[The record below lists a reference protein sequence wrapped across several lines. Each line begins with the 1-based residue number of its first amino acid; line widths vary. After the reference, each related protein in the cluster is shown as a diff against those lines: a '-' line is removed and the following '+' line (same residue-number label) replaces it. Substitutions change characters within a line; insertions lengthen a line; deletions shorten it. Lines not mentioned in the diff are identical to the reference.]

1 MDFLLASLSAKAA
14 SLRPFV
20 SNDDGLAGIAA
31 IESIANHLRSV
42 SASEKAARDKAA
54 EDLKALATN
63 HSEALEFAAKLQWQ
77 LDIMNGHLNLAIQA
91 VAALEQ
97 DKIVLTRQLNSVAKD
112 ARNLTR
118 ERDLLKRKLEEEIG
132 NHESLKLD
140 WKAKEVS
147 LMDTITL
154 QQKATKEADR
164 PVSPD
169 TLSDEPLSLDIDTK
183 SRFSAIYEDTA
194 LRSLESQLTEKE
206 ARILKL
212 EHRIQEIEQSSQS
225 SLENAYTQIESLQL
239 QVADLQQENA
249 ELVEES
255 EGYNLLLHDR
265 TTSGAFLA
273 ETPLMQRLNDPP
285 SDSKVGAVRVSRDE
299 LDEDGMSEAIETP
312 LERKLKVEVKALTLY
327 IEKILS
333 KVMVNPALEDA
344 LVKKLPN
351 PYLVRDLDLDI
362 EEGSAASLKRRSTL
376 SSASDTIRKRV
387 SLLARI
393 PAAAV
398 EMVRSVSYGSGAST
412 VSVSANGKRDSVR
425 VQSPLGV

>member
-1 MDFLLASLSAKAA
+1 MPCSLCNT
-14 SLRPFV
+14 V
-20 SNDDGLAGIAA
+20 I
-31 IESIANHLRSV
+31 
-42 SASEKAARDKAA
+42 
-54 EDLKALATN
+54 
-63 HSEALEFAAKLQWQ
+63 
-77 LDIMNGHLNLAIQA
+77 LDRT
-91 VAALEQ
+91 VFT
-97 DKIVLTRQLNSVAKD
+97 VFTR
-112 ARNLTR
+112 
-118 ERDLLKRKLEEEIG
+118 
-132 NHESLKLD
+132 
-140 WKAKEVS
+140 
-147 LMDTITL
+147 
-154 QQKATKEADR
+154 
-164 PVSPD
+164 
-169 TLSDEPLSLDIDTK
+169 
-183 SRFSAIYEDTA
+183 
-194 LRSLESQLTEKE
+194 
-206 ARILKL
+206 
-212 EHRIQEIEQSSQS
+212 
-225 SLENAYTQIESLQL
+225 NAYTQIESLQL

-255 EGYNLLLHDR
+255 EGSNVLLHDR
-265 TTSGAFLA
+265 TTTGAFLA
-273 ETPLMQRLNDPP
+273 ETPLMQPLNNPP
-285 SDSKVGAVRVSRDE
+285 SDSKVGTVRVTRDE

-312 LERKLKVEVKALTLY
+312 LEKKLKVEVKALTLY